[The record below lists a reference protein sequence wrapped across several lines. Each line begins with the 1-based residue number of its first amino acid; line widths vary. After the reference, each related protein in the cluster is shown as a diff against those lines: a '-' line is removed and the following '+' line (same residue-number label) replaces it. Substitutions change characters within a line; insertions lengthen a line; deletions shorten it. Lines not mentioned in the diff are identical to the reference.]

1 MKIII
6 DDKIPYLTGVLE
18 PFAQVEYHQ
27 GAHIRPEHIEG
38 TEALIVRTRTRCNA
52 ELLDGSSVR
61 FIGTAT
67 IGTDHIDTDYC
78 KQQEIF
84 WCNAPGCNAE
94 SVNQY
99 VTAALLE
106 WANSRNKE
114 LKKLCMGVVGVGHV
128 GTKVARSAELLGM
141 RVLLNDPPRAR
152 SEGEAAFC
160 SLDQIRAEADV
171 ISLHVPLYTSGRD
184 KTHSLI
190 NQSFLSGCKKS
201 PLIINTCRG
210 EVVDEMALINC
221 LENKSLGDCIIDC
234 WSNEPMISTRLL
246 DLAFIATPH
255 IAGYSRDGKANG
267 SAQMVHQLSMRYE
280 WPLQNWY
287 PEQLEMPMINR
298 ILLNGSQ
305 LTVQE
310 IIREAVTSTYDIWQD
325 DSRLRSATQDFE
337 KQRGAYPVRREFPAY
352 NIQASHLEIGVLDT
366 LKKMGFTS
374 K

>member
-1 MKIII
+1 
-6 DDKIPYLTGVLE
+6 
-18 PFAQVEYHQ
+18 
-27 GAHIRPEHIEG
+27 
-38 TEALIVRTRTRCNA
+38 
-52 ELLDGSSVR
+52 
-61 FIGTAT
+61 
-67 IGTDHIDTDYC
+67 
-78 KQQEIF
+78 
-84 WCNAPGCNAE
+84 
-94 SVNQY
+94 
-99 VTAALLE
+99 
-106 WANSRNKE
+106 
-114 LKKLCMGVVGVGHV
+114 
-128 GTKVARSAELLGM
+128 
-141 RVLLNDPPRAR
+141 
-152 SEGEAAFC
+152 
-160 SLDQIRAEADV
+160 
-171 ISLHVPLYTSGRD
+171 
-184 KTHSLI
+184 
-190 NQSFLSGCKKS
+190 
-201 PLIINTCRG
+201 
-210 EVVDEMALINC
+210 
-221 LENKSLGDCIIDC
+221 
-234 WSNEPMISTRLL
+234 MISTRLL